1 MAAITRVKALK
12 SFDQSEILE
21 ITACKSQRCESCE
34 GGAKCNTR
42 KQEEPRVMHV
52 LTTKKFFNTFCHL
65 KSFQTQSLIGC
76 DGGFPHWTLCTL
88 YPR

>member
-52 LTTKKFFNTFCHL
+52 LTTKKILQYILPFEIISDTKFDWL
-65 KSFQTQSLIGC
+65 
-76 DGGFPHWTLCTL
+76 
-88 YPR
+88 